1 MIAATGH
8 SHDLDS
14 ADAIAEALDACAE
27 TLGEKTPQAGLLFAG
42 IDHDHQALL
51 DGIEGRYPGLQLIG
65 CTTHGELSSS
75 GFAEDSVVLMLLHS
89 EQVRFRAGVGE
100 NALAEPHAAAQQAL
114 AMACGG
120 LDMPPKLCITLPEG
134 LDLDAAIVLDTLSS
148 ALGPDVPVCGGMAA
162 DQLRFEKTFQFCNG
176 AVHAGAVPILIFA
189 GPLHVST
196 GVAGGWEP
204 VGKDL
209 QATRV
214 DGLVIREIDGQ
225 PPRDV
230 WMRYLGSEDLLGT
243 RGILAVYPGTAREVA
258 SEAYYLVTPSRF
270 EEDGSLVTLNPV
282 IEGAKVRFTDPGRE
296 QVLSAAGSST
306 AQAVDAYPGE
316 VPDLALVFSCA
327 ARHHV
332 LGTRVGLEIGR
343 LQERIP
349 ADVPVIG
356 FYTFGE
362 ICPMTDSPAPFH
374 HSCTFVTVLIGEEA

>member
-1 MIAATGH
+1 MIVATGH

-14 ADAIAEALDACAE
+14 AGAIAEALDACAE
-27 TLGEKTPQAGLLFAG
+27 TLGGKTPQAGLLFAG
-42 IDHDHQALL
+42 ITHDHQALL
-51 DGIEGRYPGLQLIG
+51 DGIEARHPGLPLIG
-65 CTTHGELSSS
+65 CTTHGELSSD
-75 GFAEDSVVLMLLHS
+75 GFAEDSVALMLLHS
-89 EQVRFRAGVGE
+89 ERVQFRVGVGE
-100 NALAEPHAAAQQAL
+100 NALAEPREAARQAL
-114 AMACGG
+114 AMACDG
-120 LDMPPKLCITLPEG
+120 LEVPPRLCITLPEG
-134 LDLDAAIVLDTLSS
+134 LDLDASIVLNTLSS
-148 ALGPDVPVCGGMAA
+148 HLGPDVPVCGGMAA

-176 AVHAGAVPILIFA
+176 AVHSGAIPVLLFA

-204 VGKDL
+204 VGKEL
-209 QATRV
+209 RATRV
-214 DGLVIREIDGQ
+214 DGLVVREIDGQ

-243 RGILAVYPGTAREVA
+243 RGILAVYPGTAQDVP
-258 SEAYYLVTPSRF
+258 SEEYYLVTPSRF

-282 IEGAKVRFTDPGRE
+282 TEGAKVRFTDPGRD

-306 AQAVDAYPGE
+306 ALAVDAYPGE

-332 LGTRVGLEIGR
+332 LGTRVGLEIGQ

-349 ADVPVIG
+349 AGVPVIG

-362 ICPMTDSPAPFH
+362 ICPMAESPAPFH
-374 HSCTFVTVLIGEEA
+374 HSCTFVTGLIGEDA